1 MHPSWELSAHAL
13 TQQAVQAAEEG
24 QWNVVDA
31 CYRQRAELFRTNE
44 VSDSLAGCLSDLD
57 KYVHEKLRLA
67 AMTVQH
73 LLAEIASKRRYLE
86 RFDADV
92 VEMSSHRVNRLV

>member
-1 MHPSWELSAHAL
+1 MHPSWELSAQAL

-24 QWNVVDA
+24 RWNVVDA

-44 VSDSLAGCLSDLD
+44 VSGSLAGRLGDLD

-73 LLAEIASKRRYLE
+73 LLAEIASKRRNLE
-86 RFDADV
+86 RFDVDV
-92 VEMSSHRVNRLV
+92 LEKSFHRINRLV